1 MRKRLF
7 LLSFALANLSY
18 NGVQYAVTAQS
29 ETRPAVLSGEDMMR
43 ILPGNTLLA
52 FDESGPFWMYFP
64 EPGTVWGQSSSG
76 DVDVGRWWVED
87 DRYCRSWRLWYDGA
101 TQCWTLATYG
111 DNRIFWMDSQHAVQ
125 GESQVSQGNAIGSI
139 PPPLLA
145 STTTDIE
152 IGPIT
157 VSGTIGPEPR
167 LFLKAGADLVI
178 TSMQKAFAG
187 LTAATVAGRLD
198 LVRACYFQDKGIG
211 RPMKVG
217 KEGVIATIAAL
228 ERWEHLDHAQVRAD
242 RHAFRA
248 LIVDPVMVATTG
260 ALLLE
265 KDAVEAIRK
274 WLLPRAT
281 LVTPNA
287 PEAATLLG
295 WTIRESSQL
304 PSAARVLVED
314 MDVRAV
320 LVKGGDLP
328 GAELLDVF
336 YDGERIEL
344 FRSSRIETTSTHG
357 SGCALSSAIAAH
369 VARGSEI
376 LDAVRKAREWVRRG
390 IREAPPLG
398 RGRGPLDLF
407 G

>member
-1 MRKRLF
+1 MPAERPPVGLTIAGSDSSGGAGIQADLKTF
-7 LLSFALANLSY
+7 HAL
-18 NGVQYAVTAQS
+18 GVYGTSAITALTAQNT
-29 ETRPAVLSGEDMMR
+29 EGVTGIFPVDPAFVAEQ
-43 ILPGNTLLA
+43 IAT
-52 FDESGPFWMYFP
+52 
-64 EPGTVWGQSSSG
+64 TVTDIPPDAVKTGM
-76 DVDVGRWWVED
+76 
-87 DRYCRSWRLWYDGA
+87 
-101 TQCWTLATYG
+101 LAT
-111 DNRIFWMDSQHAVQ
+111 RSIVAAVA
-125 GESQVSQGNAIGSI
+125 EA
-139 PPPLLA
+139 
-145 STTTDIE
+145 
-152 IGPIT
+152 
-157 VSGTIGPEPR
+157 
-167 LFLKAGADLVI
+167 
-178 TSMQKAFAG
+178 
-187 LTAATVAGRLD
+187 
-198 LVRACYFQDKGIG
+198 
-211 RPMKVG
+211 
-217 KEGVIATIAAL
+217 
-228 ERWEHLDHAQVRAD
+228 AD

>member
-1 MRKRLF
+1 MTTPPARIPI
-7 LLSFALANLSY
+7 ALTIAGSDSSGGAGIQADLKAFSAF
-18 NGVQYAVTAQS
+18 GVYGASVITALTAQN
-29 ETRPAVLSGEDMMR
+29 TRGVSAVEAISPGFIVAQMEAVLSD
-43 ILPGNTLLA
+43 L
-52 FDESGPFWMYFP
+52 
-64 EPGTVWGQSSSG
+64 
-76 DVDVGRWWVED
+76 DVGAIKTGMLANAAIVEAVAA
-87 DRYCRSWRLWYDGA
+87 RLA
-101 TQCWTLATYG
+101 SA
-111 DNRIFWMDSQHAVQ
+111 
-125 GESQVSQGNAIGSI
+125 
-139 PPPLLA
+139 PPL
-145 STTTDIE
+145 
-152 IGPIT
+152 P
-157 VSGTIGPEPR
+157 V
-167 LFLKAGADLVI
+167 V
-178 TSMQKAFAG
+178 
-187 LTAATVAGRLD
+187 
-198 LVRACYFQDKGIG
+198 
-211 RPMKVG
+211 
-217 KEGVIATIAAL
+217 
-228 ERWEHLDHAQVRAD
+228 
-242 RHAFRA
+242 
-248 LIVDPVMVATTG
+248 VDPVMVATTG